1 MRNILAISVILVLLP
16 VSASRGAIGQAQDFL
31 LDATNSAVQAGSA
44 GVTSNGNFAVI
55 GQDQK
60 STDIYNRVTALQSQD
75 TMLSQDALAGS
86 DAGGAVGVGQAAN
99 VVGGQ
104 LQDVPNGS
112 LGVQDQA
119 LNGNFGQETVNGGG
133 MGVALGIQA
142 CISLQVQLVFSPR
155 GVSSNA
161 QWLAVGDVVTVGAGP

>member
-16 VSASRGAIGQAQDFL
+16 VSASRGAVGQAQDFL
-31 LDATNSAVQAGSA
+31 LDATNSAVHVGSA
-44 GVTSNGNFAVI
+44 GVTSNRNFAVV

-75 TMLSQDALAGS
+75 TMLSQAALAGT
-86 DAGGAVGVGQAAN
+86 DGGGAVGVGQTAN
-99 VVGGQ
+99 VVGEQ

-112 LGVQDQA
+112 LGVQDQT
-119 LNGNFGQETVNGGG
+119 LDGNFGQNTVNASG

-142 CISLQVQLVFSPR
+142 CISIQVQLVFSPR
-155 GVSSNA
+155 GVSSNG
-161 QWLAVGDVVTVGAGP
+161 QLLAVAEVVTVGAGP